1 MMKFSYLLAPSR
13 REEPFGRGGAVEDC
27 DGEGRHAPPFPK
39 TTIQKVRSPV

>member
-1 MMKFSYLLAPSR
+1 MKFSYLLASPS
-13 REEPFGRGGAVEDC
+13 GRGGAVEDC